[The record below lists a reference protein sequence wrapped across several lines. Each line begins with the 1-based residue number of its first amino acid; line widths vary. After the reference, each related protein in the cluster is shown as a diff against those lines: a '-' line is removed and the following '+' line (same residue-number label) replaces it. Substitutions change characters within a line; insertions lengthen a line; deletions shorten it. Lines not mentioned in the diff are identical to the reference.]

1 MGGDLRSKYNP
12 TLPNIG
18 KLCNGRLQM
27 QGRKYVSIGAALEL
41 LGAAG
46 DLI

>member
-18 KLCNGRLQM
+18 SYAIKIAGTRE
-27 QGRKYVSIGAALEL
+27 KYLICGAALEP

-46 DLI
+46 DKI